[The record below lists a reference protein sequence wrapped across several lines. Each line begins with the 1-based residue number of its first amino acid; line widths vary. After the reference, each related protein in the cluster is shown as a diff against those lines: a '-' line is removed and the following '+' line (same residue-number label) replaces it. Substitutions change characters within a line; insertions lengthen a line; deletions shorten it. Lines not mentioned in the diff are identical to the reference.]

1 MSLHAKQ
8 IKAARA
14 MLGWGQRKFAKATG
28 LSFSTV
34 RRLEDGS
41 DAARGKTYEAI
52 RRAVEEN
59 GLEFT
64 ELDGV
69 RTRPRGLQVF
79 EGLDATEQF
88 FEHLQRTVRETGGE
102 ILVISPTF
110 ATLMQCFG
118 ASASKL
124 DPVRKLSGTAPIKC
138 LLWDSPE
145 APPGVEGIGF
155 RAVSRQQA
163 WPTPYFIYAD
173 RLCFSMWDD
182 GTSLRFIVVQSPT
195 YSGHWG
201 SHFFELWEGG
211 SRLKQARRGHK
222 R

>member
-14 MLGWGQRKFAKATG
+14 MLGWGQRKFAKAAG

-69 RTRPRGLQVF
+69 RTRPRGLRVF
-79 EGLDATEQF
+79 EGPDATERF
-88 FEHLQRTVRETGGE
+88 CEHLQRTVRERDGE
-102 ILVISPTF
+102 ISVISPTF

-118 ASASKL
+118 ASVSKL
-124 DPVRKLSGTAPIKC
+124 DPVRKLSGIAPIKC
-138 LLWDSPE
+138 LLWDSSE
-145 APPGVEGIGF
+145 APCGVERIQF
-155 RAVSRQQA
+155 RVVSRQQA
-163 WPTPYFIYAD
+163 WPMPYFIYAD

-182 GTSLRFIVVQSPT
+182 GTSLRFIVVQSPA
-195 YSGHWG
+195 YAGHWAN
-201 SHFFELWEGG
+201 HFFELWEAG
-211 SRLKQARRGHK
+211 SQLRQARRGHK
-222 R
+222 G